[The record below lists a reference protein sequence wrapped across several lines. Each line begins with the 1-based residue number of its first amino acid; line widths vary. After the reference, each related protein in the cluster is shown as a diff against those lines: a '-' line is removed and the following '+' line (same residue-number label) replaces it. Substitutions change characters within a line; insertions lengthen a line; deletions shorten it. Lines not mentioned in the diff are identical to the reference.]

1 MDQAL
6 MKKFQVIGLCAS
18 TQIISWD
25 QETKLWDGVP
35 FDINFS
41 QDFSVACIDGRA
53 LTGIPM
59 DEVFRALLNPL
70 SAPALSPVLPLS
82 FEEQERSRMF
92 WADIEK
98 QEKKER
104 KRKLKWKRKH
114 PKPSSP
120 EEAEENFDRILN
132 DLGVQEN
139 E

>member
-1 MDQAL
+1 MDQTL
-6 MKKFQVIGLCAS
+6 MRKFQVIGLCAT

-82 FEEQERSRMF
+82 FEEQEPNVLGRHRK
-92 WADIEK
+92 AR
-98 QEKKER
+98 KKR
-104 KRKLKWKRKH
+104 T
-114 PKPSSP
+114 
-120 EEAEENFDRILN
+120 EEETEM
-132 DLGVQEN
+132 ET
-139 E
+139 

>member
-1 MDQAL
+1 
-6 MKKFQVIGLCAS
+6 
-18 TQIISWD
+18 
-25 QETKLWDGVP
+25 
-35 FDINFS
+35 
-41 QDFSVACIDGRA
+41 
-53 LTGIPM
+53 M

-114 PKPSSP
+114 PKPSSL
-120 EEAEENFDRILN
+120 EEAEKNFDRILN

>member
-1 MDQAL
+1 M
-6 MKKFQVIGLCAS
+6 IGLCAT

-35 FDINFS
+35 FDIDFS
-41 QDFSVACIDGRA
+41 RDFSVVRIDGHA
-53 LTGIPM
+53 ITDIPM
-59 DEVFRALLNPL
+59 GEMSGAILNPP
-70 SAPALSPVLPLS
+70 STPALPPVWLPS
-82 FEEQERSRMF
+82 FEEQERSRRF

-114 PKPSSP
+114 PKPSSL
-120 EEAEENFDRILN
+120 EEAEKNFDRILN